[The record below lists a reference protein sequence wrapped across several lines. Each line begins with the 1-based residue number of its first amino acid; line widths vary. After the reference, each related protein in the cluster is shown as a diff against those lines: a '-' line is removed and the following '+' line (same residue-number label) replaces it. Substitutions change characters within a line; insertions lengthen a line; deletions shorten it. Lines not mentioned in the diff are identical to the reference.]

1 LELYILRHGETPWNV
16 QRRFQGHSDI
26 ALNENGRELAGK
38 TGEALEDTDFD
49 IIYSSPLIRAYE
61 TACLV
66 RGHRNIE
73 IIRDE
78 RIKEMGFGVNEGKDG
93 PTLFAD
99 TSSPFHYFFD
109 APEKYEAP
117 EGGESIEAVMAR
129 AKDFLQK
136 VIEPKEKEWH
146 RVLISGHGA
155 VNKALLAVML
165 GREKKDFW
173 TGNVQHNCAITVV
186 RLKNGR
192 YELLEDAL
200 CLI

>member
-1 LELYILRHGETPWNV
+1 MEIYILRHGETPWNV
-16 QRRFQGHSDI
+16 ARRFQGHSDI
-26 ALNENGRELAGK
+26 PINENGRELAGR
-38 TGEALEDTDFD
+38 TGEALESTHFD
-49 IIYSSPLIRAYE
+49 VIYSSPLIRAYE

-99 TSSPFHYFFD
+99 TSSPFHHFFD
-109 APEKYEAP
+109 APELYEAP
-117 EGGESIEAVMAR
+117 EGGESIEEVMDRAR
-129 AKDFLQK
+129 DFLQE
-136 VIEPKEKEWH
+136 VIEPKEKEYE

-155 VNKALLAVML
+155 INKALLAVML
-165 GREKKDFW
+165 NRPKKDFW
-173 TGNVQHNCAITVV
+173 SGNVQHNCAITSV
-186 RLKNGR
+186 RLKQGK
-192 YELLEDAL
+192 YDLLEDAI